1 MTSMN
6 GRMSERHT
14 RSPLRIVVVTLTLC
28 LGNEVAR
35 ADDATPFELDWRA
48 PAGCPG
54 PERLRAEITR
64 LIGANAHPEGT
75 THVAGEV
82 SAQDNGTYLVKLELE
97 QGGHPGERTLTG
109 ATCAEVS
116 RAAALLI
123 ALAIAPNSA
132 REEPEPSPP
141 PPPPPPPPKAPP
153 PAPPPKAPPPEP
165 PAVHERAIV
174 IALGPAAEVG
184 LLPTLSPGGEVSLG
198 AALDRFSLEVYGS
211 AYLNQAHA
219 AEVDSALANVGNSAV
234 GGHFSLRS
242 FGARGCAVLAPGDL
256 SFGACASGS
265 VNHLAAQG
273 YGITFPNNQET
284 NVGAVSLAVR
294 MELRFSAHASLRL
307 DAGPSYMLGQAKF
320 TVQNANPSASDG
332 RTLVYQ
338 ITSFDAGGS
347 LKLAWR
353 F

>member
-1 MTSMN
+1 
-6 GRMSERHT
+6 
-14 RSPLRIVVVTLTLC
+14 PLRAVVVTLTLL
-28 LGNEVAR
+28 LGCEVAR
-35 ADDATPFELDWRA
+35 AEEATPFELDWRA

-64 LIGANAHPEGT
+64 LIGPNAHPEGT
-75 THVAGEV
+75 THVSGEV
-82 SAQDNGTYLVKLELE
+82 SAQDNGTYLVQLELE

-123 ALAIAPNSA
+123 ALAIAPDAA
-132 REEPEPSPP
+132 REEPEAPP
-141 PPPPPPPPKAPP
+141 PPPPPPPAPPRPPPPSRAPP
-153 PAPPPKAPPPEP
+153 PAASV
-165 PAVHERAIV
+165 AHERTVV
-174 IALGPAAEVG
+174 IALGPAAEIG

-198 AALDRFSLEVYGS
+198 AALDRFSLEAYGS
-211 AYLNQAHA
+211 TYLNQAH
-219 AEVDSALANVGNSAV
+219 EVDGGLGNVGSAAI

-256 SFGACASGS
+256 SFAACVGGS

-273 YGITFPNNQET
+273 YGVTFPSNNET

-294 MELRFSAHASLRL
+294 VELRFSAHTSLRL
-307 DAGPSYMLGQAKF
+307 DAGPSYMLGQARF
-320 TVQNANPSASDG
+320 VLNTNPSADTTCTLG
-332 RTLVYQ
+332 RECTPVYQ

>member
-14 RSPLRIVVVTLTLC
+14 LSPLRIVVVALTLC

-35 ADDATPFELDWRA
+35 ADDASPFELDWRA
-48 PAGCPG
+48 PTGCPS

-64 LIGANAHPEGT
+64 LIGPNAHPEGT

-97 QGGHPGERTLTG
+97 QSGHPGERTLTG

-141 PPPPPPPPKAPP
+141 PPPPPPPAPAPP
-153 PAPPPKAPPPEP
+153 TPAPPPPPSAPP
-165 PAVHERAIV
+165 ATHERSIV
-174 IALGPAAEVG
+174 IALGPAAEIG
-184 LLPTLSPGGEVSLG
+184 LLPALSPGGEVSLG
-198 AALDRFSLEVYGS
+198 AALDRLSIEAYGS
-211 AYLNQAHA
+211 AYLNQNHVADA
-219 AEVDSALANVGNSAV
+219 DSATASTSSATV

-256 SFGACASGS
+256 SFAACAGGS
-265 VNHLAAQG
+265 VNHVAAQG
-273 YGITFPNNQET
+273 YGVIFPSTQET
-284 NVGAVSLAVR
+284 NVGALSLAVR
-294 MELRFSAHASLRL
+294 MELRFSAHAALRL
-307 DAGPSYMLGQAKF
+307 DAGPSYMLGH
-320 TVQNANPSASDG
+320 ANFVLNTNPAASDSKT
-332 RTLVYQ
+332 RVYQ